1 MSEVVFTLPEF
12 EGPLDVLLHLISKH
26 RLNLFDINITV
37 LIDQYLSY
45 IEQSEAMDLELTGD
59 FLEMASRLVYMK
71 SVMLLPRHEE
81 EKEVLKAELQGQLIE
96 YHICKQKAEQMRQM
110 YENTAVFV
118 RESMPGIVDLTYRR
132 VHQPEVLVH
141 ALDVLQ
147 GKLLRKQAPPK
158 TSFTVIVSKRVV
170 SVTSK
175 IIYVLRSLSR
185 RAFVTFDSLF
195 DKKKEKTENVAT
207 FLAVLELIR
216 GKRIEMDDDGNIKML
231 GRKERK

>member
-37 LIDQYLSY
+37 LIDQYLNY

-59 FLEMASRLVYMK
+59 FLEMASRLVYLK

-96 YHICKQKAEQMRQM
+96 YHICKQKAAQMKEM

-118 RESMPGIVDLTYRR
+118 RDSMPGVVDLTYRR
-132 VHQPEVLVH
+132 VHQTEVLVH

-147 GKLLRKQAPPK
+147 GKLLRKLAPPK
-158 TSFTVIVSKRVV
+158 TSFTGIVSKRVV

-185 RAFVTFDSLF
+185 KAFVTFDSLF

-216 GKRIEMDDDGNIKML
+216 GKRIEMDDDGRIKML